1 MEWFENT
8 NFRNLVKNNLPT
20 LFKKAE
26 LETTRGGKIGME
38 VGVLRER
45 ILCSILIKSFGVE
58 NITTEFGVTENSKD
72 VKVFDDIL
80 SIKTFTN
87 DGYSGI
93 KVFWASDNQSVK
105 TAVDSYKPKNH
116 LLVSQIKWGT
126 TGNGL
131 FLIPL
136 GLQNI
141 FFEKYGVYNYLK
153 INSGNNRGISFQ
165 TNVLKEMLNHVDTK
179 KIRIEWNEPELRLNV
194 FERWINELK

>member
-1 MEWFENT
+1 MEWFNNKIFQEIT
-8 NFRNLVKNNLPT
+8 QKNLPF

-58 NITTEFGVTENSKD
+58 NIITEFGVTENSKD
-72 VKVFDDIL
+72 VKVFDDTL

-126 TGNGL
+126 IGGGL

-136 GLQNI
+136 ELQNI
-141 FFEKYGVYNYLK
+141 FFEKCGVDNYLK
-153 INSGNNRGISFQ
+153 VNSGNNRGISFK
-165 TNVLKEMLNHVDTK
+165 TTVLKEMINHKDTK
-179 KIRIEWNEPELRLNV
+179 KIKIDWKIPEFKLNV